1 MNFRAPV
8 IEELLSVVVA
18 VDRVAVAHVVGTKAS
33 PTKESEDTEAAVER
47 RSSGDLA
54 PPVDPDLALFSGA
67 SSAALAVEAS
77 PAEASPAG
85 AAVTAWICVIV
96 VGEI

>member
-8 IEELLSVVVA
+8 IEELLSVINVVA

-33 PTKESEDTEAAVER
+33 LTKESEDTEAAVER
-47 RSSGDLA
+47 RSSGDVA
-54 PPVDPDLALFSGA
+54 PPVDPDLALLSGA
-67 SSAALAVEAS
+67 SSAALA
-77 PAEASPAG
+77 AEASPAG